1 MRLDKAPAYIT
12 ATSAVRP
19 QGVFRNGKRLWEQ
32 PGGDLQSLLRHG
44 YEQLGSAYPKFHKM
58 DALSKLGWLA
68 AEVLLGANPLLERH
82 TAPTVGLVLA
92 NRSSSLDTDVRYYDT
107 VKDIASPALFVYTLP
122 NIVMGEICIRHGFK
136 GENAFLVQDRFDT
149 ASLAGYVQELFN
161 EKAVT
166 ACLCGW
172 VEVMQDRFDAALYLV
187 ENQAGEK
194 ALPLTAAAMQH
205 LYQTIAN
212 GNGETDGRSESTDH

>member
-1 MRLDKAPAYIT
+1 MRLDNASAYIT

-19 QGVFRNGKRLWEQ
+19 QGVFRNGKLQWEH
-32 PGGDLQSLLRHG
+32 PAGDLQTLLRYG

-58 DALSKLGWLA
+58 DALSKLGWLT

-82 TAPTVGLVLA
+82 AAPGVGLALA

-136 GENAFLVQDRFDT
+136 GENVFFVQDRFDT

-166 ACLCGW
+166 ACVCGW

-187 ENQAGEK
+187 ENQAGER
-194 ALPLTAAAMQH
+194 AIPFTAVAMQH

-212 GNGETDGRSESTDH
+212 GNGETDSRSESTDH